1 VQHVLLPLTSNPQ
14 NYVAFPDF
22 SRGSPYLDTIGI
34 SSYNALQTRLER
46 RFTNG
51 LTFLVTYSFQK
62 TLTDAGDSLNGGGL
76 QGYRAPGIIGIRG
89 DYGPA
94 AFDIRHAFSGSG
106 TYELPAGRGKHFLA
120 SSPRLVQAV
129 LGNWSTNWI
138 FTYDTGQPQTIP
150 CATSTG
156 AGTGC
161 FANGVPG
168 VDLYANQSVSH
179 FYNAAAFATPPAVGS
194 VGQTNLT
201 PLGGGQGQVY
211 GPAFRRLD
219 LSLFKSFP
227 IGESTRFEFRAE
239 SFNLSNTPNF
249 ALPANL
255 NYLNTVNFGQIT
267 STRDNPNDARELQ
280 FALKFYW

>member
-1 VQHVLLPLTSNPQ
+1 VP
-14 NYVAFPDF
+14 FRDF

-34 SSYNALQTRLER
+34 SNYNALQSRLER
-46 RFTNG
+46 RFTKG
-51 LTFLVTYSFQK
+51 LTFLATYSFQK

-76 QGYRAPGIIGIRG
+76 QGYRAPGIIGIQG

-94 AFDIRHAFSGSG
+94 AFDVRHAISASG
-106 TYELPAGRGKHFLA
+106 TYEFPVGKGKPFL
-120 SSPRLVQAV
+120 SKTSGIVQAV

-138 FTYDTGQPQTIP
+138 FTYNTGQPQTIP
-150 CATSTG
+150 CATGTG

-161 FANGVPG
+161 YADGVSG
-168 VDLYANQSVSH
+168 VDPYAGQSVTH
-179 FYNAAAFATPPAVGS
+179 FYNAAAFTTPPVVTS
-194 VGQTNLT
+194 VGQTNLS

-211 GPAFRRLD
+211 GPSFRRLD
-219 LSLFKSFP
+219 LSVFKSFP
-227 IGESTRFEFRAE
+227 VSETMRFEFRAE

-249 ALPANL
+249 ALPSNL

-267 STRDNPNDARELQ
+267 STRDAPNDARELQ